1 MTKDVLVTVKGLQYS
16 LDGEGGD
23 DQRIETITRG
33 NYYLK
38 NGKHYVTY
46 EESPDGSVNIKT
58 MLKFDESFFELTRKG
73 QYSVHMLFEEGKKN
87 YTDYR
92 TPFGNFVVGI
102 DTSLIDIKEKEKEIL
117 LHIDYDM
124 DMNYEHLAKCN
135 IDVCIQN
142 VEE

>member
-1 MTKDVLVTVKGLQYS
+1 MTKAVLVTVKGLQYS
-16 LDGEGGD
+16 LEGEEGD

-46 EESPDGSVNIKT
+46 EESPDGSANIKT

-102 DTSLIDIKEKEKEIL
+102 DTSSIEITEKEKEID

-124 DMNYEHLAKCN
+124 EMNYEHLAKCN

>member
-102 DTSLIDIKEKEKEIL
+102 DTSSIEIKEKEKEIL